1 MNERNCFVK
10 KGGQGRALVGGGF
23 HNLKPVFLTVIISS
37 LYKMC
42 LSCTQNVSFLTY
54 RFCPIMAI
62 SYCAKFCNGPYNHM
76 FQSILEV
83 LFEKSHFNPQFF
95 TFFINL
101 LSTGQRL
108 KEKTGKLSI
117 IMTKAKGQKNTMG
130 QNFMNSHFLSF
141 QYLVIF
147 REIIFSRIHHK
158 LKGFSENLLKPY
170 M

>member
-147 REIIFSRIHHK
+147 REIIFSRIHHR
-158 LKGFSENLLKPY
+158 LKVFDRESSNDP
-170 M
+170 

>member
-1 MNERNCFVK
+1 MRWACPFLLTGLNNLGRNFKIILNFIGQPTQFRNSSIGPDICPWQGNCMNERNCFVK

-62 SYCAKFCNGPYNHM
+62 SYCAKFCNGPYNCM
-76 FQSILEV
+76 SQSILEV

-95 TFFINL
+95 TFFYKSFINW
-101 LSTGQRL
+101 
-108 KEKTGKLSI
+108 
-117 IMTKAKGQKNTMG
+117 AK
-130 QNFMNSHFLSF
+130 
-141 QYLVIF
+141 V
-147 REIIFSRIHHK
+147 
-158 LKGFSENLLKPY
+158 KGENRKVVNY
-170 M
+170 NDKS

>member
-1 MNERNCFVK
+1 M
-10 KGGQGRALVGGGF
+10 
-23 HNLKPVFLTVIISS
+23 PFLHSKCVIFDVSI
-37 LYKMC
+37 
-42 LSCTQNVSFLTY
+42 LSNYGHFLLCQILQWT
-54 RFCPIMAI
+54 IQ
-62 SYCAKFCNGPYNHM
+62 SYVPE
-76 FQSILEV
+76 SILEV

-101 LSTGQRL
+101 LSTWQRL

-147 REIIFSRIHHK
+147 REIIFSRIHHR
-158 LKGFSENLLKPY
+158 LKVFSENLVKPY
-170 M
+170 T

>member
-1 MNERNCFVK
+1 
-10 KGGQGRALVGGGF
+10 
-23 HNLKPVFLTVIISS
+23 
-37 LYKMC
+37 
-42 LSCTQNVSFLTY
+42 
-54 RFCPIMAI
+54 
-62 SYCAKFCNGPYNHM
+62 M
-76 FQSILEV
+76 FQIILEV

-117 IMTKAKGQKNTMG
+117 IMTKAKGQKNTMV
-130 QNFMNSHFLSF
+130 QNFMNSHFISF

-147 REIIFSRIHHK
+147 REIIFSRISLKIHHI
-158 LKGFSENLLKPY
+158 LKVFSENLVKPY

>member
-158 LKGFSENLLKPY
+158 LKVFSENLLKPY